1 MDATL
6 SELQLELMQVLWRQ
20 GEATTAEV
28 AQALRPA
35 RDLAHTTVAT
45 LLSRLEK
52 RGLVASQRVARALVY
67 RPLVAQ
73 AEVKRAM
80 TGGLLDRLYAGRP
93 SQLLSHLLDE
103 RRVDE
108 AELAELRRLL
118 KKHRE

>member
-6 SELQLELMQVLWRQ
+6 SELQLELMQVLWRE
-20 GEATTAEV
+20 GKATTAEV

-52 RGLVASQRVARALVY
+52 RGLVASHRVARILVY

-73 AEVKRAM
+73 AVVKRAM

-103 RRVDE
+103 RRFDE
-108 AELAELRRLL
+108 SELAELRRLL